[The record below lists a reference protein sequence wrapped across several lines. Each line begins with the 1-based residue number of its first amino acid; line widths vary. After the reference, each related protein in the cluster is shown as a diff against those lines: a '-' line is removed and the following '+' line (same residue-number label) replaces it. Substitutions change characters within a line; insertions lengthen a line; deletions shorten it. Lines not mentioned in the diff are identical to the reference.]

1 MAFEA
6 NKFQNFTGKSFLGS
20 NSAKPICGH
29 FLRDLFRGDISQA
42 RVDTDDILCPGSPI
56 QVKNSTGSVSNAGK
70 GLNPNVLSISKLSTS
85 AAEVSGFLL
94 ESPTDILS
102 FGETAARPY
111 KNQVVNIALVGS
123 GVEVYLP
130 ADDSLLNIDVGSKL
144 VWDFTSNSLKVGA
157 AGTITPLSPV
167 VDGVR
172 YVNGGGAISFA
183 DTKCIRVRL

>member
-6 NKFQNFTGKSFLGS
+6 NKIQNFTGKSFLGS

-29 FLRDLFRGDISQA
+29 FLRDLYRGDISQA
-42 RVDTDDILCPGSPI
+42 RVDTGDVVYPGAPI
-56 QVKNSTGSVSNAGK
+56 QIKNSAGSASGAGK
-70 GLNPNVLSISKLSTS
+70 GLNPNVLSVSKLAAS

-111 KNQVVNIALVGS
+111 KNQVVNVALIGS

-130 ADDSLLNIDVGSKL
+130 ADDSLQNIDMRSRL
-144 VWDFTSNSLKVGA
+144 AWDFASMSLKAAA
-157 AGTITPLSPV
+157 AGTIAPLGPV
-167 VDGVR
+167 VDGVK
-172 YVNGGGAISFA
+172 YVVSGGEASFA